1 MKTNQLKL
9 GLNFLSRFTS
19 YLKPVKN
26 PFRPPYNKKPV
37 SSSSTKFVL
46 SFDGGGVRGLAA
58 AVFLKAL
65 EKETG
70 MSISKHFDLFMGV
83 SAGGLSAS
91 FLAFNQTSAEELESF
106 WSVDNLNLS
115 MKRTFW
121 DKALYFNNKPKYTNA
136 PREALLKKHFSESFM
151 DESAKPLVL
160 LAYDIERRT
169 PLLMSSYGERRYRV
183 FEAVMA
189 SSAAPLLYPTVK
201 MESGEWLIDGGVVD
215 NNPSLIA
222 YVEAKKLFGADR
234 VKVLSIG
241 SGVNKK
247 RIDGSASADW
257 GPMGWLKNDVLG
269 LLLESQMDHELL
281 MALIG
286 EDYLRINSPMRSIN
300 ADMDDSSDSNLKMI
314 RNMGEMWWS
323 QFGDDVKKFLE
334 I

>member
-1 MKTNQLKL
+1 MKTNQLKF
-9 GLNFLSRFTS
+9 GFNFFSRFTK
-19 YLKPVKN
+19 YLKPLAE
-26 PFRPPYNKKPV
+26 PFRTPYIKKAA
-37 SSSSTKFVL
+37 SASSTKLVL

-70 MSISKHFDLFMGV
+70 FSISKHFDLFMGV
-83 SAGGLSAS
+83 SAGGISAS
-91 FLAFNQTSAEELESF
+91 YLAFNQSSAAELESF
-106 WSVDNLNLS
+106 WSKDNLNLS

-121 DKALYFNNKPKYTNA
+121 DKALYFNNKPKYTNG
-136 PREALLKKHFSESFM
+136 PRKALLKKHFKESFI

-160 LAYDIERRT
+160 LAYDIELRA
-169 PLLMSSYGERRYRV
+169 PLLMSSYGERRYRIS
-183 FEAVMA
+183 EAIMA
-189 SSAAPLLYPTVK
+189 SSAAPLLYPTVQ
-201 MESGEWLIDGGVVD
+201 MEGGEWLIDGGIVD

-222 YVEAKKLFGADR
+222 YVEARKLFGANR
-234 VKVLSIG
+234 IKVLSIG

-247 RIDGSASADW
+247 RIDGMASADW

-281 MALIG
+281 TTLIG
-286 EDYLRINSPMRSIN
+286 EDYLRINSPMHGVN

-323 QFGDDVKKFLE
+323 QFGNDVKKFLE

>member
-1 MKTNQLKL
+1 MKANQLKL
-9 GLNFLSRFTS
+9 GLNFFSRFTR
-19 YLKPVKN
+19 YLKPVTN
-26 PFRPPYNKKPV
+26 SFRPPYNKKPV

-70 MSISKHFDLFMGV
+70 LSISKHFDLFMGV

-91 FLAFNQTSAEELESF
+91 YLAFNQTSAEELEAF

-151 DESAKPLVL
+151 DESPKPLVL

-169 PLLMSSYGERRYRV
+169 PLLMSSYGDRRYRV

-234 VKVLSIG
+234 IKVLSIG

-286 EDYLRINSPMRSIN
+286 EDYLRINSPMHSIN